1 MEFIVL
7 AVVGY
12 FIYKFF
18 KSSQN
23 QKEYKQI
30 IDSVPNFQINVNKE
44 LKQIGKVETECLV
57 IQQRGWVRSLS
68 GSSVSGN
75 YIITIADITD
85 GNNAPIPIFS
95 KYPEYA
101 EDDGYIFGL
110 RIPSDFFI
118 DGYFKDWSLL
128 VPIPLNIL
136 SFPKKGR
143 RKIEIRVVFGSNSLN
158 VRYGVPQ
165 NKEFL
170 FGSHLTSIDLNVD
183 DIGYL
188 ELEENQKEFEELAI
202 MLALITA
209 CADDSLDQS
218 ELDVIKNW
226 SSKLAHRY
234 QEENLVE
241 SKKKELQLFIRKNAK
256 LAENKKLTMTNIIS
270 QMREKLSKNQKY
282 DSLELMLDVMAADS
296 VLEESENKLIEQT
309 VKSLDLDYDK
319 FKELRDIRLAKI
331 KISNIKASTSE
342 SLFGINENMTKQEK
356 CSELTKQYA
365 EWSGRSNS
373 KDPNTRERAQQ
384 MIDMI
389 VKLRQKNEC

>member
-85 GNNAPIPIFS
+85 ENKTPIPIFS

-101 EDDGYIFGL
+101 EDGGYIFGL
-110 RIPSDFFI
+110 KIPSEFS
-118 DGYFKDWSLL
+118 DGYFRDWSLL

-188 ELEENQKEFEELAI
+188 ELEE
-202 MLALITA
+202 
-209 CADDSLDQS
+209 
-218 ELDVIKNW
+218 IK
-226 SSKLAHRY
+226 
-234 QEENLVE
+234 
-241 SKKKELQLFIRKNAK
+241 
-256 LAENKKLTMTNIIS
+256 
-270 QMREKLSKNQKY
+270 
-282 DSLELMLDVMAADS
+282 
-296 VLEESENKLIEQT
+296 
-309 VKSLDLDYDK
+309 KSLK
-319 FKELRDIRLAKI
+319 
-331 KISNIKASTSE
+331 S
-342 SLFGINENMTKQEK
+342 
-356 CSELTKQYA
+356 
-365 EWSGRSNS
+365 
-373 KDPNTRERAQQ
+373 
-384 MIDMI
+384 
-389 VKLRQKNEC
+389 